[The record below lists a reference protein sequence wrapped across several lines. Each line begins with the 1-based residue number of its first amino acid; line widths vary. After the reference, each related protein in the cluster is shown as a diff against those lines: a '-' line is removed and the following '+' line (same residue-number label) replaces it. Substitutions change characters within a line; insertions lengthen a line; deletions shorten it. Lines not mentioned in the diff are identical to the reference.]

1 MHLKAQG
8 ENISQLLILGHS
20 NVQLSMCYFF
30 FKRFKNIFFS
40 SSSSFWATLYTLV
53 CFLASPTP
61 TAIPTM
67 THRPEEDK
75 FGVSVVVFF
84 FSEIESTHRK
94 YNEVSWTP
102 CYQEHTTV
110 VSKTN
115 YSKPFSFCAFFFS
128 SHSSYLPVPLW
139 HVCLTTA

>member
-1 MHLKAQG
+1 MHFKAQG

-30 FKRFKNIFFS
+30 FKRFKNIFFFFFFFLSNTLHSCLFS
-40 SSSSFWATLYTLV
+40 SESDSDSYSDHDTSAWRGQV
-53 CFLASPTP
+53 WSECCC
-61 TAIPTM
+61 
-67 THRPEEDK
+67 
-75 FGVSVVVFF
+75 FF

>member
-1 MHLKAQG
+1 MHFKAQG

-30 FKRFKNIFFS
+30 FKRFKNIFFFFFLFFFLSNTLHSCLFS
-40 SSSSFWATLYTLV
+40 SESDSDSYSDHDTSAWRGQV
-53 CFLASPTP
+53 WSECCCC
-61 TAIPTM
+61 
-67 THRPEEDK
+67 
-75 FGVSVVVFF
+75 F

-115 YSKPFSFCAFFFS
+115 YSKPFSFCAFFS
-128 SHSSYLPVPLW
+128 PHTLPICQFPCD
-139 HVCLTTA
+139 VCLTTA